1 MRQVRTDRRT
11 ALKVEKG
18 LIIQRSSSTN
28 DAAQY
33 LSARGVPMHVA
44 VRVLTTPH
52 KRDMRIAGALPQQ
65 VE

>member
-1 MRQVRTDRRT
+1 MRKVRTDRRT
-11 ALKVEKG
+11 ALSVEKG

-28 DAAQY
+28 EAAQY

-44 VRVLTTPH
+44 VRVLTTLH
-52 KRDMRIAGALPQQ
+52 KRDMSVAGALPRQ

>member
-1 MRQVRTDRRT
+1 MRQERTDRQT

-28 DAAQY
+28 EAAQY

-52 KRDMRIAGALPQQ
+52 KRDMSIAGALPRQAG
-65 VE
+65 